1 MNIAILNTPWC
12 YDALNLG
19 RSLNMSNEISIKK
32 LQNFIKSKD
41 FNPNLKQEYFLKLI
55 EEVGELSE
63 AIRKDIRLK
72 DSDIKG
78 TVEEELYD
86 VLYYVLALANVYD
99 INLEECAQLKEKI
112 NKEKY
117 NHKVNLETT

>member
-1 MNIAILNTPWC
+1 MA
-12 YDALNLG
+12 
-19 RSLNMSNEISIKK
+19 NEISVKK
-32 LQNFIKSKD
+32 LQDFIKSKD
-41 FNPNLKQEYFLKLI
+41 YNPDLKHGYFLKLI

-63 AIRKDIRLK
+63 AIRKDKRLQ
-72 DSDIKG
+72 DNDIKG

-99 INLEECAQLKEKI
+99 INLEECIQLKEKI

-117 NHKVNLETT
+117 NHKVTLETT

>member
-1 MNIAILNTPWC
+1 MGNQ
-12 YDALNLG
+12 
-19 RSLNMSNEISIKK
+19 ISIKK
-32 LQNFIKSKD
+32 LQDFIKSKD
-41 FNPNLKQEYFLKLI
+41 YNPDLKQGYFLKLI

-63 AIRKDIRLK
+63 AIRKDIRLQGN
-72 DSDIKG
+72 DIKG

-99 INLEECAQLKEKI
+99 IDLEECAQLKEKI

-117 NHKVNLETT
+117 NHEVTLETT

>member
-1 MNIAILNTPWC
+1 
-12 YDALNLG
+12 
-19 RSLNMSNEISIKK
+19 MSNQISIKK
-32 LQNFIKSKD
+32 LQDFIKSKD
-41 FNPNLKQEYFLKLI
+41 YNPDLKQGYFFKLI

-63 AIRKDIRLK
+63 AIRKDIRLQGNG
-72 DSDIKG
+72 IKG

-99 INLEECAQLKEKI
+99 IDLEECAQLKEKI

-117 NHKVNLETT
+117 NHEVTLETT